1 MDLTGLTISA
11 PLGFA
16 AVLFSWCVALAAPT
30 APAVY
35 TNAQAAQG
43 GSVYASQC
51 ASCHGEQLEGNIGP
65 AMKGPQFMQMVAAQ
79 QLTGASLLAVISQS
93 MPKSTPGSLTATE
106 YASIVAYILQQNG
119 LPAGQTPLAPNDPQ
133 LQNLSLSKLP
143 QSN

>member
-1 MDLTGLTISA
+1 MDLTSLKISA

-51 ASCHGEQLEGNIGP
+51 ASCHGGQLEGNIGP
-65 AMKGPQFMQMVAAQ
+65 AMKGPQFKQMVAAQ
-79 QLTGASLLAVISQS
+79 QLTGASLLAVDFEVHAKINTWFADCHGICEHCGLH
-93 MPKSTPGSLTATE
+93 PAAERIAGGTNATRAE
-106 YASIVAYILQQNG
+106 
-119 LPAGQTPLAPNDPQ
+119 
-133 LQNLSLSKLP
+133 
-143 QSN
+143 

>member
-1 MDLTGLTISA
+1 MDLTNLKISA
-11 PLGFA
+11 ALGFA
-16 AVLFSWCVALAAPT
+16 AVLSSWCVALAAPT

-65 AMKGPQFMQMVAAQ
+65 AMKGPQFKQMVAAQ
-79 QLTGASLLAVISQS
+79 QLTGASLLEVISQS

-133 LQNLSLSKLP
+133 LANLSLSKLP